1 MLKSLYR
8 VFGAD
13 LIEVAAFCV
22 SRLRW
27 SSAGMNI
34 PLVLQPE
41 HGACYVDVCGVCMRV
56 QRCPQLPDLCQSPL
70 TFC

>member
-1 MLKSLYR
+1 
-8 VFGAD
+8 
-13 LIEVAAFCV
+13 
-22 SRLRW
+22 
-27 SSAGMNI
+27 MNV